1 MALVIWGCG
10 SSGPEGEPNEMV
22 LHHILIA
29 RIKGLDPGQIRDV
42 YSMMVAG
49 QIFETLYDY
58 HFLKRPYE
66 LIPLLA
72 EDMPQVSEDG
82 LVYTIRIKKGV
93 RFQDDVCFSTTWCP
107 QRDFDKSFDGELR
120 TVEPLRM
127 VSKVEPVGGKRRKAS
142 PSGGRELKAEDFVF
156 SIKRIA
162 NIKYLSPSWSLFD
175 DRIVGLDEFREYTKA
190 PDRNIRGE
198 GDVDYSQAVEGLIA
212 SDDYT
217 LVIKLKKPWPQMVA
231 SILAD
236 ISTAPVAK
244 EAVDYY
250 SKDIVSHPVGT
261 GPFKLNV
268 WRRGSYIELVRNPTF
283 RGELYPSEGE
293 AGDAKA
299 GYLEDAGK
307 PIPFA
312 DRVVWTMI
320 EERQPAWLLFLQG
333 KVDATVVPKDN
344 YGEVMMENGQLTAK
358 MRQLNIQLKSFE
370 DPSTYWLGFNMADDV
385 VGKNKPLRLAINRA
399 IDREKFIELFFNNRH
414 LVAHGFIPP
423 MMGCYN
429 PQIKQK
435 GYARYDPDEAK
446 RLLKEAEGIFL
457 RQAQDGEQSRTNGE
471 KLPTLKITIP
481 GVDTWARQYGQFL
494 TRQLNAVGLEV
505 ELQYMDLPTYQQKV
519 NNKSVQIF
527 AGGVTANT
535 PDELDFLSLF
545 YSRYAAGGPNKFN
558 YCNPEFDRLYEKV
571 EVMRDC
577 LERRELCRRMEV
589 MVLEDCPAAFLN
601 HRVADVLH
609 HDWYKN
615 YKPHSFAYGL
625 SKYRRIDLSRRAAY
639 KELLNSCR

>member
-1 MALVIWGCG
+1 MSQRIGIVSVVVVMVLVIWGCG
-10 SSGPEGEPNEMV
+10 GSGPEGEPNEMV
-22 LHHILIA
+22 LHHILST

-66 LIPLLA
+66 LIPLLG

-82 LVYTIRIKKGV
+82 LVYSIRIKKGV
-93 RFQDDVCFSTTWCP
+93 RFQDDVCF
-107 QRDFDKSFDGELR
+107 
-120 TVEPLRM
+120 
-127 VSKVEPVGGKRRKAS
+127 VGGPQDPFREK
-142 PSGGRELKAEDFVF
+142 GRELKAEDFVF

-198 GDVDYSQAVEGLIA
+198 GDVDYSRAVEGLIA

-244 EAVDYY
+244 EAVSYY
-250 SKDIVSHPVGT
+250 GKDIVSHPVGT

-293 AGDAKA
+293 AGDAEA

-344 YGEVMMENGQLTAK
+344 YGEVMIENGQLTDRMK
-358 MRQLNIQLKSFE
+358 QLNIQLKSFE

-385 VGKNKPLRLAINRA
+385 VGRNKPLRLAINRA
-399 IDREKFIELFFNNRH
+399 IDREKFIELFFNNRN

-423 MMGCYN
+423 IMGCYN
-429 PQIKQK
+429 PLIKEK
-435 GYARYDPDEAK
+435 GYAGYDPDEARK
-446 RLLKEAEGIFL
+446 LLKEAEGIY
-457 RQAQDGEQSRTNGE
+457 GE

-494 TRQLNAVGLEV
+494 TRQLNAIGLEV
-505 ELQYMDLPTYQQKV
+505 ELQYMDLPTYQQKL
-519 NNKSVQIF
+519 NNKSIQIF
-527 AGGVTANT
+527 AGGVTANI

-545 YSRYAAGGPNKFN
+545 YSRYSAGGPNKFN

-577 LERRELCRRMEV
+577 IERRELCRRMEV

-639 KELLNSCR
+639 KEILKKVQ